1 MQISIKRY
9 NKLKNSG
16 LDSEGDNDEA
26 SEKHNAGSRSKFNP
40 KIQEKILFYEL
51 L

>member
-1 MQISIKRY
+1 MQVSIKRY
-9 NKLKNSG
+9 NRLKNSG

-26 SEKHNAGSRSKFNP
+26 SKKHKAGPWSRSNP
-40 KIQEKILFYEL
+40 KIQEKIGFYEL